1 MNLSRHLLVIGLLCL
16 ALAACQR
23 LEAPDREGVLV
34 VALVAE
40 PSYQLSDGTQADGF
54 TQDFVR
60 LFAKKLGVPVRFHI
74 AADASELAELAL
86 QGRVHLAAF
95 LDAGPATKEL
105 SFSVTLGTRPLWVV
119 QHSELVGPQSLAE
132 LDGREIHAPIGS
144 AATQALLALAP
155 DVQPKVIEVRDH
167 NEMEILRWLNEDRI
181 ALAAVDELHLRLAA
195 NLYPELE
202 AVVRLPGSR
211 DFRWAFASV
220 YGKDLLEMANQFIT
234 ESEKNGVLPRLRDRH
249 FGYVRRIDAD
259 GLQTFI
265 DDSKSILPRY
275 RHQFQLAQEITGLD
289 WRLIAAL
296 AYQESK
302 WDPQATSMTNV
313 RGMMMLTEDTADALH
328 VDNRLDAM
336 QSIRG
341 GARYLVQL
349 MDQLPPSAVDP
360 DRLWLALAAYNLGM
374 GHMNGGRAIALKL
387 NKNPDSWFDMKS
399 VLPLMSQPAYYER
412 LKSGRAR
419 GGEAVILVENV
430 RSYYSLLAHL
440 EPAHVPMLSVTPTL
454 KTKLKIPSV
463 GAGTTPLGST
473 HSAKNQAPAVSRSV
487 PPK

>member
-1 MNLSRHLLVIGLLCL
+1 MQN
-16 ALAACQR
+16 
-23 LEAPDREGVLV
+23 
-34 VALVAE
+34 
-40 PSYQLSDGTQADGF
+40 
-54 TQDFVR
+54 
-60 LFAKKLGVPVRFHI
+60 
-74 AADASELAELAL
+74 
-86 QGRVHLAAF
+86 
-95 LDAGPATKEL
+95 
-105 SFSVTLGTRPLWVV
+105 
-119 QHSELVGPQSLAE
+119 
-132 LDGREIHAPIGS
+132 
-144 AATQALLALAP
+144 
-155 DVQPKVIEVRDH
+155 
-167 NEMEILRWLNEDRI
+167 
-181 ALAAVDELHLRLAA
+181 
-195 NLYPELE
+195 
-202 AVVRLPGSR
+202 
-211 DFRWAFASV
+211 
-220 YGKDLLEMANQFIT
+220 
-234 ESEKNGVLPRLRDRH
+234 
-249 FGYVRRIDAD
+249 
-259 GLQTFI
+259 FI
-265 DDSKSILPRY
+265 DDAKTVLPRY
-275 RHQFQLAQEITGLD
+275 RHLFQLAQEVTGLD

-349 MDQLPPSAVDP
+349 MDQLPTSVVAP

-440 EPAHVPMLSVTPTL
+440 EPAHVPTLSVTPTA
-454 KTKLKIPSV
+454 KLNVKIPPV
-463 GAGTTPLGST
+463 GADDKPSRIP
-473 HSAKNQAPAVSRSV
+473 QAPAVIRSA

>member
-1 MNLSRHLLVIGLLCL
+1 MCLS
-16 ALAACQR
+16 LAACQR
-23 LEAPDREGVLV
+23 LEAPEREGVLV

-60 LFAKKLGVPVRFHI
+60 SFAKKLGVPVRFHF
-74 AADASELAELAL
+74 AADAAELATL
-86 QGRVHLAAF
+86 ALEGRVHMAAY
-95 LDAGPATKEL
+95 LDALPSTDKL
-105 SFSVTLGTRPLWVV
+105 SFTISLGSRPLWVV
-119 QHSELVGPQSLAE
+119 QHAELTGPQTLAE
-132 LDGREIHAPIGS
+132 LDGREIHVPIGS
-144 AATQALLALAP
+144 AAAQSLLSLGP
-155 DVQPKVIEVRDH
+155 RVQPKIVEVRDH
-167 NEMEILRWLNEDRI
+167 SEMEILRWLSEDRI
-181 ALAAVDELHLRLAA
+181 PLAAVDELYLRLAA

-211 DFRWAFASV
+211 DFRWAFAPV
-220 YGKDLLEMANQFIT
+220 YGKDLLATANQFIT

-249 FGYVRRIDAD
+249 FGYIRRIDAD
-259 GLQTFI
+259 GLQAFI
-265 DDSKSILPRY
+265 DDSKTILPRY
-275 RHQFQLAQEITGLD
+275 RRLFQLAQEITGLD
-289 WRLIAAL
+289 WRLLAAL

-302 WDPQATSMTNV
+302 WDPLATSMTNV
-313 RGMMMLTEDTADALH
+313 RGMMMLTEDTADVLH

-349 MDQLPPSAVDP
+349 MDQLPPSVVDP

-374 GHMNGGRAIALKL
+374 GHLNGGRAIALKL

-440 EPAHVPMLSVTPTL
+440 EPAHIPILSAVSLPVPTPKTMLR
-454 KTKLKIPSV
+454 IPSV
-463 GAGTTPLGST
+463 GAGTTPLV
-473 HSAKNQAPAVSRSV
+473 SAQPAKSQAPAVSRSA

>member
-1 MNLSRHLLVIGLLCL
+1 
-16 ALAACQR
+16 
-23 LEAPDREGVLV
+23 
-34 VALVAE
+34 
-40 PSYQLSDGTQADGF
+40 
-54 TQDFVR
+54 
-60 LFAKKLGVPVRFHI
+60 
-74 AADASELAELAL
+74 
-86 QGRVHLAAF
+86 
-95 LDAGPATKEL
+95 
-105 SFSVTLGTRPLWVV
+105 
-119 QHSELVGPQSLAE
+119 
-132 LDGREIHAPIGS
+132 
-144 AATQALLALAP
+144 
-155 DVQPKVIEVRDH
+155 
-167 NEMEILRWLNEDRI
+167 MEILQWLNEDRI
-181 ALAAVDELHLRLAA
+181 ALAAVDELYLGLAA

-211 DFRWAFASV
+211 DFRWAFAPV
-220 YGKDLLEMANQFIT
+220 YGKDLLETANQFIV

-259 GLQTFI
+259 GLQNFI
-265 DDSKSILPRY
+265 DDTRSKLPRF
-275 RHQFQLAQEITGLD
+275 RHLFHLAQEVTGLD

-302 WDPQATSMTNV
+302 WDPLATSMTNV
-313 RGMMMLTEDTADALH
+313 RGMMMLTEETADALH

-412 LKSGRAR
+412 LKSGRGR

-440 EPAHVPMLSVTPTL
+440 EPAHVPLLSVTPTL

-463 GAGTTPLGST
+463 GADSTPLGST
-473 HSAKNQAPAVSRSV
+473 HSAKTQVPAVSRSA